1 MKVFISWSGE
11 TSHLVAKVLRDWI
24 PSMIQAVKP
33 YVSSEDIDKG
43 SRWSSD
49 IATELDTSSYGIIC
63 LTKSNISAPWINFE
77 AGALGKSVDKSNVSP
92 FLFRI
97 NPSDISGP
105 LIQYQST
112 RYDKND
118 ILKLMQSINVCCGEQ
133 ALEVERLKQIFEVWW
148 PKLEESLN
156 AIPLEAVPDNGKK
169 NIPESRPSDIE
180 KFSDIL
186 EELLDMSRGNYKLLR
201 DPETI
206 LPKDYLQYAL
216 NIDPVDSDLLGAI
229 RAAHGRFVKLFNLS
243 KESDFITP
251 EELRE
256 SLNQIYEP
264 LEYAYSKYASI
275 KSKKLNSRKLTLF

>member
-49 IATELDTSSYGIIC
+49 IAAELDTSSYGIIC

-97 NPSDISGP
+97 NPSDINGP

-118 ILKLMQSINVCCGEQ
+118 ILKLMQSINLCCGEQ
-133 ALEVERLKQIFEVWW
+133 ALEVDRLKQIFEVWW

-156 AIPLEAVPDNGKK
+156 GIPLEAVPESGKK
-169 NIPESRPSDIE
+169 ETPESRSSDIE
-180 KFSDIL
+180 KFSEIL

-216 NIDPVDSDLLGAI
+216 NVDQSESDLLSAI
-229 RAAHGRFVKLFNLS
+229 RATHSRFVKLLNLS
-243 KESDFITP
+243 KEADFISP
-251 EELRE
+251 EVLRDNLSE
-256 SLNQIYEP
+256 IYEP
-264 LEYAYSKYASI
+264 LEYAYSKYASNKI
-275 KSKKLNSRKLTLF
+275 KKTNSRKLTLF